1 MNEVKE
7 YNIIVF
13 TEDVMGILA
22 RVVGVITRRHI
33 NIESVNA
40 SKSSIQGIHK
50 IIIVVKVPEERIEK
64 LVKQIDKQIDI
75 LKTFYYS
82 NDEIVYQ
89 EIALYKVPS
98 NSFYQS
104 EESERLLR
112 KHNARILSVEPE
124 YIVIEKTGY
133 QSETESLLEDLQPIG
148 VYEFVR
154 SGRVAICKAMERLN
168 AYLRTVEKLAN

>member
-1 MNEVKE
+1 MSQKRE

-13 TEDVMGILA
+13 TENVMGILS
-22 RVVGVITRRHI
+22 RVVGVITRRHH

-40 SKSSIQGIHK
+40 SKSSIPGIHK
-50 IIIVVKVPEERIEK
+50 IIIVINISEERVEK
-64 LVKQIDKQIDI
+64 VVKQIDKQIDV

-98 NSFYQS
+98 SGFYES
-104 EESERLLR
+104 EESEKLLR
-112 KHNARILSVEPE
+112 KHNARILSIEPE

-133 QSETESLLEDLQPIG
+133 QAETESLLEDLRPIG

-154 SGRVAICKAMERLN
+154 SGRVAICKAMEQLN
-168 AYLRTVEKLAN
+168 TYLSSIEKLAK